1 MLKAN
6 EYPAE
11 IQRVKKIISTTNS
24 KYLKKDM
31 EKCLRRLTKE
41 LAEYKRLKPCK
52 VVLYATVL

>member
-31 EKCLRRLTKE
+31 EKYLRRLTKE
-41 LAEYKRLKPCK
+41 LAEYKRLK
-52 VVLYATVL
+52 TM